1 MPSAP
6 RNHTEKSAAMHRYFP
21 HTPDDI
27 RQMLGVCGAGSPDDL
42 YADVPAGL
50 RMKQPYGFSLPQAP
64 QLTPGKL
71 RRGLD
76 ETSLRS
82 LFDSLARENWP
93 CEACFAGGGF
103 YHHQVPSAV
112 RSIVERSEFMTAYT
126 PYQPEISQGTLK
138 YIFEYQTL
146 MARLTGME
154 ISNASMYDGATATA
168 EAVLMAAGSQRRRR
182 AVLVS
187 ATLNPRYRAVVDTYA
202 RYHGVEIVDIPEED
216 GVTSRAALR
225 AILEE
230 RGKEAA
236 AVLVPHPNY
245 YGIVEDHTGLA
256 DEVHA
261 AGALLIMQTIPSLLA
276 RLASPGALGA
286 DIVCGDA
293 QSLGIPLSYGG
304 PYLGFLCCNK
314 PLMRK
319 LPGRLVGATADSRGN
334 RCFVLT
340 LQAREQH
347 IRRDKATSNICSN
360 QGVMTLWVTVYM
372 SLMGDE
378 GLREVCDISRRN
390 ALYLLDQLEK
400 TGKAR
405 LRYPHRPFFN
415 EFVVD
420 LECDVD
426 RFISECASYGIVAGV
441 KIDSSALMLAATEMQ
456 TPADVETLCTILKKI
471 SNR

>member
-1 MPSAP
+1 
-6 RNHTEKSAAMHRYFP
+6 
-21 HTPDDI
+21 
-27 RQMLGVCGAGSPDDL
+27 
-42 YADVPAGL
+42 
-50 RMKQPYGFSLPQAP
+50 
-64 QLTPGKL
+64 
-71 RRGLD
+71 
-76 ETSLRS
+76 
-82 LFDSLARENWP
+82 
-93 CEACFAGGGF
+93 
-103 YHHQVPSAV
+103 
-112 RSIVERSEFMTAYT
+112 
-126 PYQPEISQGTLK
+126 
-138 YIFEYQTL
+138 
-146 MARLTGME
+146 
-154 ISNASMYDGATATA
+154 
-168 EAVLMAAGSQRRRR
+168 
-182 AVLVS
+182 
-187 ATLNPRYRAVVDTYA
+187 
-202 RYHGVEIVDIPEED
+202 
-216 GVTSRAALR
+216 
-225 AILEE
+225 
-230 RGKEAA
+230 
-236 AVLVPHPNY
+236 
-245 YGIVEDHTGLA
+245 
-256 DEVHA
+256 
-261 AGALLIMQTIPSLLA
+261 MQTIPSLLA